1 MVINKRVL
9 RKTESYEDRVI
20 AEIDS
25 VLMLHVKTHIGTMV
39 RCSIIL
45 PAGNDPARLNAYLL
59 YLSEANLPPDYE
71 FVVVYDQGLEIGKG
85 LLGLS
90 LPAMKV
96 LSVAGRL
103 SQEQLF
109 DRGAMAARGKFLLFI
124 KSFINFDKLLLE
136 EFIKGLETSGEKVS
150 ISADKNFVLAENPF
164 YPPKTPFLAGNGERV
179 ELFYRKNI
187 EFDELSVN
195 QKAHY
200 QRYDYAKSIIS
211 PGKIVGDFACGT
223 AYGSVMLSEKS
234 NHVIGA
240 DINEKVI
247 EQVKIRYEKVQ
258 NIEFVHANLLDLKYE
273 CLFDYIVSFE
283 TVEHLKEDDVPK
295 LFRVFSR
302 ALKPGGTLIF
312 STPYMQEMSLEAIN
326 VGFHLTFY
334 IDEAKIKRWLSTNSL
349 VCEFFKYQNLLT
361 HKIEDHIDNK
371 DFIICVARSCKTTN
385 SSID

>member
-1 MVINKRVL
+1 M
-9 RKTESYEDRVI
+9 T
-20 AEIDS
+20 
-25 VLMLHVKTHIGTMV
+25 V

-45 PAGNDPARLNAYLL
+45 PAGNDLARLNAYLF
-59 YLSEANLPPDYE
+59 YLSEASLPPDYE
-71 FVVVYDQGLEIGKG
+71 FIVVYDQGLEIGKG

-90 LPAMKV
+90 LPALKV

-124 KSFINFDKLLLE
+124 KSFINFDKRLLE

-164 YPPKTPFLAGNGERV
+164 YPPKTPFLAGNGERL
-179 ELFYRKNI
+179 ELIYKKNI

-195 QKAHY
+195 QKDHY
-200 QRYDYAKSIIS
+200 RRYEYAKSIIS
-211 PGKIVGDFACGT
+211 PGKMVGDFACGT

-234 NHVIGA
+234 NYVIGA

-247 EQVKIRYEKVQ
+247 EQVKVRYEKVQ

-273 CLFDYIVSFE
+273 SLFDYIVSFE
-283 TVEHLKEDDVPK
+283 TVEHLKEYDVPK

-302 ALKPGGTLIF
+302 ALKPG
-312 STPYMQEMSLEAIN
+312 
-326 VGFHLTFY
+326 
-334 IDEAKIKRWLSTNSL
+334 
-349 VCEFFKYQNLLT
+349 
-361 HKIEDHIDNK
+361 
-371 DFIICVARSCKTTN
+371 
-385 SSID
+385 